1 MADPGVTTLLAL
13 REIYR
18 EPSEVA
24 RLKEFEKLDE
34 FCRQFIQRSPF
45 VCIATTAANGT
56 ADCSPRGD
64 PPGFVNVVDD
74 RTIVIPDRKGNN
86 RVDTLSNVL
95 ANPGI
100 GLLFMVPGI
109 DETLRVNGHAE
120 IVNDPALLA
129 PFAIAGC
136 VPISALKVTTQKIFF
151 HCGKALIR
159 AGLWDPESIIDR
171 DSFPTLGKILSEQ
184 TRTHTVMEAE
194 SRVAESY
201 AKKLY

>member
-1 MADPGVTTLLAL
+1 MADPSVTTLSAL

-24 RLKEFEKLDE
+24 RLKEFEKLDD

-64 PPGFVNVVDD
+64 PPGFVRVVDD

-86 RVDTLSNVL
+86 RLDTLSNVL
-95 ANPGI
+95 VNPGV

-120 IVNDPALLA
+120 IITGDAVLA
-129 PFAIAGC
+129 PFAIAGR
-136 VPISALKVTTQKIFF
+136 VPSSALKVTTQKVFF
-151 HCGKALIR
+151 HCGKALMR
-159 AGLWDPESIIDR
+159 ARLWDPETIIDR

-184 TRTHTVMEAE
+184 TKTHTVIEAE
-194 SRVAESY
+194 ARVAESY
-201 AKKLY
+201 AKTLY

>member
-1 MADPGVTTLLAL
+1 MTDPNVTTLSAL
-13 REIYR
+13 RDIYT

-24 RLKEFEKLDE
+24 RLKEFETLDD
-34 FCRQFIQRSPF
+34 FCRQFIARSPF

-64 PPGFVNVVDD
+64 PPGFVRVVDD

-86 RVDTLSNVL
+86 RVDTLSNVV
-95 ANPGI
+95 ANPGV

-109 DETLRVNGHAE
+109 DETLRVSGHAE
-120 IVNDPALLA
+120 IITGDAVLA
-129 PFAIAGC
+129 PFAIAGR
-136 VPISALKVTTQKIFF
+136 VPSSALKVTAQKIFF

-159 AGLWDPESIIDR
+159 AGLWDPDTAIDR

-184 TRTHTVMEAE
+184 TKTSTVMEAE
-194 SRVAESY
+194 ARVAESY

>member
-1 MADPGVTTLLAL
+1 MANPNVTTLSAL

-18 EPSEVA
+18 EPTEVA
-24 RLKEFEKLDE
+24 RLKEFEKLDD

-45 VCIATTAANGT
+45 VCIATTAADGT

-64 PPGFVNVVDD
+64 PPGFVRVVDD

-95 ANPGI
+95 ANPGV

-109 DETLRVNGHAE
+109 DETLRVSGHAD
-120 IVNDPALLA
+120 IITDHAVLA
-129 PFAIAGC
+129 PFAVAGR
-136 VPISALKVTTQKIFF
+136 VPSSALKVTTQKIFF
-151 HCGKALIR
+151 HCGKALMR
-159 AGLWDPESIIDR
+159 AGLWDPDTAIER
-171 DSFPTLGKILSEQ
+171 DSFPTLGKIIAEQ
-184 TRTHTVMEAE
+184 TKVGSVEQAEA
-194 SRVAESY
+194 RVAESY